1 MGNYK
6 EKNGTSKIGDFLR
19 SLNLKET
26 LPNILDAGY
35 DIVTGDFKGVLDNFI
50 KGNKELTPEQR
61 EYALKLLESDVQEQQ
76 EITKRWQSD
85 NQTDSLLTRNIRPL
99 TLAFLTFAMFLFV
112 ILDSS
117 DIGFDVES
125 AWIELLKALLLT
137 VFVAYFGGRSYEK
150 SKKL

>member
-85 NQTDSLLTRNIRPL
+85 NQTDS
-99 TLAFLTFAMFLFV
+99 FCF
-112 ILDSS
+112 
-117 DIGFDVES
+117 
-125 AWIELLKALLLT
+125 
-137 VFVAYFGGRSYEK
+137 
-150 SKKL
+150 